1 MAINVVVD
9 LSHHNNS
16 ADFNAAQSSGIL
28 GVFHKGS
35 QGLSFVDPLYARR
48 KADALKAGLLWGAY
62 HFGDG
67 SDGVQQADY
76 FLKAVGDRSGMLLVL
91 DFEANPTGPS
101 MSIEEARAFVTH
113 IQAVTGVWPGF
124 YCGHYFKE
132 TLGATSDPVLSN
144 CWLWLAQYGPTPV
157 VPPTW
162 SGWTFWQYTDGAN
175 GPQPHSV
182 PGIGLCDRDQ
192 FNGTQDDLK
201 GLWNQTT

>member
-1 MAINVVVD
+1 MPINNVVD

-16 ADFNAAQSSGIL
+16 ADLKTAHESGIV
-28 GVFHKGS
+28 GVFHKAT
-35 QGLSFVDPLYARR
+35 QGLSFVDPLYSKRR
-48 KADALKAGLLWGAY
+48 ADAADAGLLWGAY

-76 FLKAVGDRSGMLLVL
+76 FLKSVGDPSGMLLVL

-113 IQAVTGVWPGF
+113 IEAVTGAWPGF

-132 TLGATSDPVLSN
+132 MLGTKSDPILSN

-157 VPPTW
+157 IPRTW
-162 SGWTFWQYTDGAN
+162 STWTFWQYTDGAN

-192 FNGTQDDLK
+192 FNGTADELR
-201 GLWNQTT
+201 GLWS